1 MRAAHASA
9 LFPAAFAACA
19 LLAGCGVLKP
29 LEVAEPEPEQTTP
42 AAVTPGEAAEPA
54 APVSVPVAPSTVTR
68 PASGAENLLTYFT
81 QLRKLSGPDL
91 AREHD
96 SARQAFSTG
105 RSEFSRV
112 RLAMVVTLPNTP
124 FYDETR
130 ALELLD
136 PVWKNS
142 ESQLS
147 GLAALLVSQIQERK
161 RLDANAQALQQKLN
175 ALKSLERS
183 LIERKR

>member
-1 MRAAHASA
+1 MSGDMGDAPESRTST
-9 LFPAAFAACA
+9 LSAFAACA
-19 LLAGCGVLKP
+19 LLAGCSILKP
-29 LEVAEPEPEQTTP
+29 LEVAEPERQTPP
-42 AAVTPGEAAEPA
+42 AAVEPAEPEQADA
-54 APVSVPVAPSTVTR
+54 APVPGAKGR
-68 PASGAENLLTYFT
+68 QASGADNLLAYFT
-81 QLRKLSGPDL
+81 QIRKLSGPDL
-91 AREHD
+91 AREHE
-96 SARQAFSTG
+96 SARQAFNTG
-105 RSEFSRV
+105 RSEFNRV

-124 FYDETR
+124 FFDESR
-130 ALELLD
+130 GLELLE

-147 GLAALLVSQIQERK
+147 ALATLLASQIQERK

>member
-1 MRAAHASA
+1 MVAGCAV
-9 LFPAAFAACA
+9 FKPAA
-19 LLAGCGVLKP
+19 
-29 LEVAEPEPEQTTP
+29 EVPEAEPEQTPPAATTP
-42 AAVTPGEAAEPA
+42 AEPVPAEARALPGAA
-54 APVSVPVAPSTVTR
+54 R
-68 PASGAENLLTYFT
+68 PSGADNLLAYYT
-81 QLRKLSGPDL
+81 QIRKLSGPDL

-96 SARQAFSTG
+96 FARQALGNG
-105 RSEFSRV
+105 RSDFNRV

-130 ALELLD
+130 GLELLE
-136 PVWKNS
+136 PVWKNP

-147 GLAALLVSQIQERK
+147 GLATLLASQIQERK

>member
-1 MRAAHASA
+1 MNAV

-19 LLAGCGVLKP
+19 ALAGCGILKP
-29 LEVAEPEPEQTTP
+29 VEAEPDPEQMPP
-42 AAVTPGEAAEPA
+42 AAVTPAEPVVQ
-54 APVSVPVAPSTVTR
+54 PSGSVAPGVAAR
-68 PASGAENLLTYFT
+68 QASGAENLLSYFA
-81 QLRKLSGPDL
+81 QIRKLSGPDL

-96 SARQAFSTG
+96 SARNAFSNG
-105 RSEFSRV
+105 RSEFSRM

-130 ALELLD
+130 ALELLE

-161 RLDANAQALQQKLN
+161 RLDASAQALQQKLN

>member
-1 MRAAHASA
+1 M
-9 LFPAAFAACA
+9 
-19 LLAGCGVLKP
+19 LAGVLAIARRVEHLDDVPRK
-29 LEVAEPEPEQTTP
+29 LIEIAEPVQET
-42 AAVTPGEAAEPA
+42 A
-54 APVSVPVAPSTVTR
+54 PVAPSVATR
-68 PASGAENLLTYFT
+68 QISGAENLLTYFN
-81 QLRKLSGPDL
+81 QIRRLSGPDL

-136 PVWKNS
+136 PIWKNS

>member
-1 MRAAHASA
+1 MSV
-9 LFPAAFAACA
+9 LFPAAFAACS
-19 LLAGCGVLKP
+19 LLAGCGVLQP
-29 LEVAEPEPEQTTP
+29 VEVAEKEPETPP
-42 AAVTPGEAAEPA
+42 AAEEPSEPVERAPVTPSA
-54 APVSVPVAPSTVTR
+54 SIR
-68 PASGAENLLTYFT
+68 QISGAENLLTYFT

-96 SARQAFSTG
+96 SARQAFGTG

>member
-1 MRAAHASA
+1 MSA
-9 LFPAAFAACA
+9 VLFPATIVACA

-29 LEVAEPEPEQTTP
+29 VEVTETEAEQQAPP
-42 AAVTPGEAAEPA
+42 AAVTPD
-54 APVSVPVAPSTVTR
+54 PVQASPPVAPSVAVR
-68 PASGAENLLTYFT
+68 QISGAENLLTYFN
-81 QLRKLSGPDL
+81 QIRKLSGSDL

-130 ALELLD
+130 ALELLE

>member
-1 MRAAHASA
+1 MRGAQPSM
-9 LFPAAFAACA
+9 LLPAAFAACA
-19 LLAGCGVLKP
+19 TLAGCAVFKP
-29 LEVAEPEPEQTTP
+29 AEAPETAPEQETPPAAMTPAEPKQVEER
-42 AAVTPGEAAEPA
+42 
-54 APVSVPVAPSTVTR
+54 VAPSATR
-68 PASGAENLLTYFT
+68 SSGADNLLAYYT
-81 QLRKLSGPDL
+81 QIRKLSGPDL

-96 SARQAFSTG
+96 FARQAFTSG
-105 RSEFSRV
+105 RSDFNRV

-130 ALELLD
+130 GLELLE
-136 PVWKNS
+136 PVWKNP

-147 GLAALLVSQIQERK
+147 GLATLLASQIQERK